1 MLLMIPRQGLPPAFP
16 GAVDSTKK
24 YRNLRDRIL
33 FGGKKKKNSSESH
46 LIKGKMVKTLLIDW

>member
-1 MLLMIPRQGLPPAFP
+1 MIPRQGLPPAFP